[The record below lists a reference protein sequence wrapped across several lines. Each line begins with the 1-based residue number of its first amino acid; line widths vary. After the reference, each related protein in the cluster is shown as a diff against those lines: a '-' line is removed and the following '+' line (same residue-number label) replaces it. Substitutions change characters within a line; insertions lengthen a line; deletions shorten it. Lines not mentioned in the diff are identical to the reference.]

1 MEWRHATWQCP
12 LCRFKLGC
20 CDGEPQESCEA
31 PAHEPEGSLA
41 VEVPPQRLDPIVDL
55 YPA

>member
-1 MEWRHATWQCP
+1 MTGIAT
-12 LCRFKLGC
+12 LSSN
-20 CDGEPQESCEA
+20 EPEA